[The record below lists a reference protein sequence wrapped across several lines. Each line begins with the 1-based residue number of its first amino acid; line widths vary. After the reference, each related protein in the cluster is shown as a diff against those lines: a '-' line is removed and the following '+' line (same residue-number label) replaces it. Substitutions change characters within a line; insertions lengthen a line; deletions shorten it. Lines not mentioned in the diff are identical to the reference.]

1 MTLKEV
7 KERLKELLYGKKK
20 KKSIDNNDYIMYD
33 KNGSAL
39 NSDGCLHCFTEE
51 ELNADDWEIF

>member
-7 KERLKELLYGKKK
+7 QERLKGLSYGRVKR
-20 KKSIDNNDYIMYD
+20 KSIDNNNYIVYD

-39 NSDGCLHCFTEE
+39 NPDGYLHCFTEE
-51 ELNADDWEIF
+51 ELNADD

>member
-7 KERLKELLYGKKK
+7 QERLKELSYGRVKR
-20 KKSIDNNDYIMYD
+20 KSIDNNDYIMYD

-39 NSDGCLHCFTEE
+39 NLDGCLHCFTEE

>member
-7 KERLKELLYGKKK
+7 QERLKGLSYGRVKR
-20 KKSIDNNDYIMYD
+20 KSIDNEEYVVCD

-39 NSDGCLHCFTEE
+39 NTDGCLHCFTEE
-51 ELNADDWEIF
+51 ELKAEDWEIF

>member
-1 MTLKEV
+1 LTIKEV
-7 KERLKELLYGKKK
+7 QERLKGLSYGRAKR
-20 KKSIDNNDYIMYD
+20 KSIDNNDYIVYD

-39 NSDGCLHCFTEE
+39 NPDGYLHCFTEE